1 MDSSPASSN
10 SKLWLAVIA
19 LPILLII
26 GPRTSISQDLNPEKA
41 TKEFAVVGP
50 EKCAECHE
58 FELKT
63 LQRSAHQRSFKLH
76 GKDAATKIAKR
87 LGGEARVDKRKDC
100 AACHYTKKARKDAA
114 PELLAGVSCESCHG
128 PAKLWWNLHWKGEG
142 QSLAKNMAKSEK
154 RGMIRPSKVIALI
167 DRCLDCH
174 LVADEALISKGGHPL
189 TEGFELIS
197 WLQGEVRHN
206 FLNSEDY
213 GANMP
218 ISKSRRRQFFVLGR
232 LRQLE
237 RQLRV
242 FASLKDRKG
251 ALAKSL
257 GRDILR
263 AYKDLKKAR
272 GSVKRLEKIRELLA
286 GIRLNESTPA
296 KIKEAS
302 DGIAKIIEGLAKDRK
317 ALDVED
323 LDALLP
329 KEFRGKVSEF
339 RDSE

>member
-1 MDSSPASSN
+1 MF
-10 SKLWLAVIA
+10 V
-19 LPILLII
+19 LPFLLLV
-26 GPRTSISQDLNPEKA
+26 GPRSSDSQDLTSGQSTKA
-41 TKEFAVVGP
+41 FDFVGP
-50 EKCAECHE
+50 QKCAECHE

-63 LQRSAHQRSFKLH
+63 LQVSAHQKSFKLH
-76 GKDAATKIAKR
+76 SQDAATKIAKR
-87 LGGEARVDKRKDC
+87 LGGEARVDKRDDC
-100 AACHYTKKARKDAA
+100 AACHYTKKARKNAS

-142 QSLAKNMAKSEK
+142 KSLAKNIAKSEK
-154 RGMIRPSKVIALI
+154 RGMIRPGRILALI

-174 LVADEALISKGGHPL
+174 LVESEALISKGGHPL
-189 TEGFELIS
+189 TEGFELVS

-218 ISKSRRRQFFVLGR
+218 VSKTRKRQFFIFGR

-237 RQLRV
+237 RQLRA
-242 FASLKDRKG
+242 FAPLKDRDG

-263 AYKDLKKAR
+263 AYKDLKRAR
-272 GSVKRLEKIRELLA
+272 TTLKSLDKIRELLS
-286 GIRLNESTPA
+286 GIRLKESPEA
-296 KIKEAS
+296 KIKQAAE
-302 DGIAKIIEGLAKDRK
+302 GIATLIKDFAKNPK
-317 ALDVED
+317 ALNLEA
-323 LDALLP
+323 LDPLLP

-339 RDSE
+339 KE